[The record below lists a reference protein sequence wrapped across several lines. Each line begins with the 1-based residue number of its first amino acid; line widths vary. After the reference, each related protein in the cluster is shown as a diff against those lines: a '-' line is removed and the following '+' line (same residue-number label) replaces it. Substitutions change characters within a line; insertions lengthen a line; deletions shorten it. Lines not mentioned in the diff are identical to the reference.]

1 MIDER
6 ELLRL
11 VQGITADDLHVW
23 IRNRWVRA
31 EREGGA
37 YLFSAM
43 EVARVRLIHEM
54 RHDLGVEE
62 ETLPLVLSL
71 VDQLYATRAEL
82 HRLMD
87 ALARQPRDV
96 RDLVLGPLRGPLGGG
111 RPEGEE

>member
-11 VQGITADDLHVW
+11 VRGITAEELRRWV
-23 IRNRWVRA
+23 RNEWVRA
-31 EREGGA
+31 ERAGGGYA
-37 YLFSAM
+37 FSAM
-43 EVARVRLIHEM
+43 EVARVRLIQEM

-62 ETLPLVLSL
+62 DTLPLVLSL

-87 ALARQPRDV
+87 SLARQPRDV
-96 RDLVLGPLRGPLGGG
+96 RELVLGPLRRGSDGG
-111 RPEGEE
+111 R